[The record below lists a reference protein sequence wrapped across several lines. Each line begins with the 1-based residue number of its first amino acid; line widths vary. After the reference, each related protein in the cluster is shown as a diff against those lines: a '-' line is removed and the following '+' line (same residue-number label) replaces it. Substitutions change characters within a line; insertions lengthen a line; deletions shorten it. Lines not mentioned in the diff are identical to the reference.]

1 MNLSLGNALLG
12 LATAAAA
19 RNPPD
24 TGTVALVTQM
34 LQKAVTF
41 DSYYDATAA
50 AVVTANQLA
59 AIQYGIIRGQ
69 SADSLVGT
77 ATIDG
82 IPASVLGA

>member
-12 LATAAAA
+12 LAVAAAA

-34 LQKAVTF
+34 LQKAAMIDPF
-41 DSYYDATAA
+41 YDATAA
-50 AVVTANQLA
+50 GVVTANTLA
-59 AIQYGIIRGQ
+59 GIQFGIVNGQ

-77 ATIDG
+77 SVIDN
-82 IPASVLGA
+82 IPASYLGV